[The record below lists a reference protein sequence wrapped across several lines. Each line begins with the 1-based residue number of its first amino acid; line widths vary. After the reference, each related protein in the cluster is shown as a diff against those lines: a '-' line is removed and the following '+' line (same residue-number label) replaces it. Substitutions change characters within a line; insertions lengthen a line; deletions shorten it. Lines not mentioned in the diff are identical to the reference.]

1 MCYKLAF
8 SKRLSGINLKQAQAR
23 ERQRKRQR
31 QRETETERQRQRQ
44 RQRETEREREREG
57 ERERGKGWHD
67 KESFLKNNF
76 FSNSACKV
84 SKFVEI
90 FSTSKSLS
98 KKMASH

>member
-8 SKRLSGINLKQAQAR
+8 SKRLSGINLKQAQAI
-23 ERQRKRQR
+23 
-31 QRETETERQRQRQ
+31 ERQRQRQ
-44 RQRETEREREREG
+44 RQKDRDRDRDRDRQREKEKEK
-57 ERERGKGWHD
+57 ERGRGKDWHD